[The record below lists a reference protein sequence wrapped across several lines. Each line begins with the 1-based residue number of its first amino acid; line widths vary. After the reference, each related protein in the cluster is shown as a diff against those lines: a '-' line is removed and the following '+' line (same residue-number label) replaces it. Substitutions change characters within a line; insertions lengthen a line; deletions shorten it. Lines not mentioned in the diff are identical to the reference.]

1 MIRINLLPVKAAQRR
16 ASGQRQLL
24 IGALV
29 VLFGLISAVVFHT
42 IAERHLLQV
51 KAEVAGVRA
60 DIDKLKKE
68 LGDYDLIIA
77 QRDALLRQKAAIKK
91 LSDSRSGPAAFMREL
106 SDILT
111 RDKGPTTS
119 KEAYDELLRRDPNAG
134 FNPNWEPK
142 RAWILSYVEKD
153 HVVTL
158 KGAAKSDE
166 DVAEFLKRMKLSAFF
181 DKDSVYWQ
189 QTQPQ
194 TDSRLNNVS
203 YVTFD
208 VTARVRY

>member
-29 VLFGLISAVVFHT
+29 VMVGMLGALGFHWV
-42 IAERHLLQV
+42 AETRLDRV
-51 KAEVAGVRA
+51 KAEVAAVRA
-60 DIDKLKKE
+60 DIERMKKD
-68 LGDYDLIIA
+68 LGDYDLIVA
-77 QRDALLRQKAAIKK
+77 QRENLIRQKAAIRK
-91 LSDSRSGPAAFMREL
+91 LQDSRSGPAFLMREL
-106 SDILT
+106 SDMLT
-111 RDKGPTTS
+111 KDKGPTTS
-119 KEAYDELLRRDPNAG
+119 KEQYDALLKKDPNAG

-142 RAWILSYVEKD
+142 RAWLLSYVEKD
-153 HVVTL
+153 HVAVI

-181 DKDSVYWQ
+181 VKDSVYWQ

-194 TDSRLNNVS
+194 VDSKLNNVT

-208 VTARVRY
+208 VTARVNY

>member
-1 MIRINLLPVKAAQRR
+1 MIRINLLPVKAEQRR

-24 IGALV
+24 IGAIVLLV
-29 VLFGLISAVVFHT
+29 GLFSTVVFH
-42 IAERHLLQV
+42 ILAERRLLAV
-51 KAEVAGVRA
+51 KADVASVRG
-60 DIDKLKKE
+60 DIDRLKKE
-68 LGDYDLIIA
+68 LGDYDLIVA

-91 LSDSRSGPAAFMREL
+91 LQESRSGPATFMREL

-158 KGAAKSDE
+158 KGGAKSDE

-181 DKDSVYWQ
+181 EKDSVYWQ

-194 TDSRLNNVS
+194 VDSRLNNVS

-208 VTARVRY
+208 VTARVKY